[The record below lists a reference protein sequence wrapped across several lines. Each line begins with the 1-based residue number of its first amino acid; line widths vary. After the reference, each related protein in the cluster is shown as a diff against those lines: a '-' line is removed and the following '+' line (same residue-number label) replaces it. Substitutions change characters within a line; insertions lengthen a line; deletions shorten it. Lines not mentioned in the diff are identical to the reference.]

1 MDTKANYKKEALKRL
16 GNSKPLLNAMLGEWI
31 GCGISREVFEC
42 PYDERLVIKVAIDT
56 PNANVLEWEM
66 WDIVQ
71 YSDQSKWFAPCEFI
85 SDDGLILVQKRT
97 TPLEDTKGLRIP
109 TYFTDVKDS
118 NFGTIDGE
126 VVCHDYA
133 SSLVRFMLFGMP
145 NRLVDYNRAYKRCDG
160 VRES

>member
-1 MDTKANYKKEALKRL
+1 MRDKKEALKRL
-16 GNSKPLLNAMLGEWI
+16 GNSKSLLSAILGDWI
-31 GCGISREVFEC
+31 GSGTSREVFEC
-42 PYDERLVIKVAIDT
+42 AHDSSLVVKIAIDT

-66 WDIVQ
+66 WETIR
-71 YSDQSKWFAPCEFI
+71 YADQSKWFAPCEFI
-85 SDDGLILVQKRT
+85 SDDGLVLIQKRT

-118 NFGTIDGE
+118 NFGTIDNQ

-133 SSLVRFMLFGMP
+133 SSLIRFMLFGMP
-145 NRLVDYNRAYKRCDG
+145 DRMVDYNRAYERCEK